1 MVPESLRKKISY
13 GVSAL
18 RPYEAHGMVI
28 SSSVEEEEEP
38 TDNPGGRRGSCID
51 GGRRKGTCLRG
62 EYFDIRIH
70 PKNNEKPRE
79 KEANELA
86 DTASSLLKYQRTS
99 S

>member
-1 MVPESLRKKISY
+1 
-13 GVSAL
+13 
-18 RPYEAHGMVI
+18 MVI

-38 TDNPGGRRGSCID
+38 TIQVDEEAVALMGVVGRV
-51 GGRRKGTCLRG
+51 RG